1 MKRIGIIGGTTLS
14 RLAGGSVRIE
24 TVATPFGEPSSPYS
38 IAQFHGVELVF
49 LSRHGLEHS
58 IPPHLINYRA
68 NLWGMH
74 QLEVEAVIAFATV
87 GGITPAMAPGAL
99 AVPDQIIDYTHG
111 RLDTFYDQD
120 FSIDRHIDFTQPYDG
135 GLRREL
141 LAAAEK
147 AGLEAVP
154 RGTYGVMQGPR
165 LETAAEIR
173 RLARDGCDMVGMT
186 GMPEAALAR
195 ELVLPYACCAVSVN
209 WAAGLSPAEI
219 SIEEIR
225 GLAHEANEK
234 LWRWLQAFAENLR
247 QMIRS

>member
-14 RLAGGSVRIE
+14 RLAGGKVRTE
-24 TVATPFGEPSSPYS
+24 TVPTPFGEASSPYS
-38 IAQFHGVELVF
+38 IAEFHGVELVF
-49 LSRHGLEHS
+49 LSRHGVQHS

-87 GGITPAMAPGAL
+87 GGIAPAMAPGVL

-120 FSIDRHIDFTQPYDG
+120 FSIDRHIDFTQPYDE
-135 GLRREL
+135 GLRRKL
-141 LAAAEK
+141 LEAAARTE
-147 AGLEAVP
+147 LEVIA
-154 RGTYGVMQGPR
+154 RGTYGVAQGPR

-173 RLARDGCDMVGMT
+173 RMARDGCDMVGMT

-195 ELVLPYACCAVSVN
+195 ELVLPYACCAVVVN
-209 WAAGLSPAEI
+209 RAAGLSTAHI

-225 GLAHEANEK
+225 ALAHEANEK
-234 LWRWLQAFAENLR
+234 LWRWLQACAE
-247 QMIRS
+247 IFGK

>member
-14 RLAGGSVRIE
+14 RLAGDKVRTE
-24 TVATPFGEPSSPYS
+24 TMSTPFGEPSSPYS
-38 IAQFHGVELVF
+38 IAEFHGVELVF
-49 LSRHGLEHS
+49 LSRHGVKHS

-87 GGITPAMAPGAL
+87 GGITPAMAPGVL

-120 FSIDRHIDFTQPYDG
+120 FSIDRHIDFTRPYDED
-135 GLRREL
+135 LRRKL
-141 LAAAEK
+141 LEAAAT
-147 AGLEAVP
+147 ARLEAVAQ
-154 RGTYGVMQGPR
+154 GTYGVAQGPR

-173 RLARDGCDMVGMT
+173 RMARDGCDMVGMT

-195 ELVLPYACCAVSVN
+195 ELVLPYACCAVVVN
-209 WAAGLSPAEI
+209 WAAGLSAAHI
-219 SIEEIR
+219 SIDEIR
-225 GLAHEANEK
+225 ALAHEANEK
-234 LWRWLQAFAENLR
+234 LWRWLRACAE
-247 QMIRS
+247 IFGK